1 MSRSNKK
8 KKRER
13 EFIYLFIY
21 GCCPGGLCPEEVSQA
36 CLILAATGA
45 ATDETSIA
53 TDRATAIAASDAN
66 VTLFVLISSHDITD
80 YED

>member
-1 MSRSNKK
+1 MSRSN

-21 GCCPGGLCPEEVSQA
+21 GCCPGGSCPEEVSQA

-45 ATDETSIA
+45 ATDETRIA
-53 TDRATAIAASDAN
+53 THSATAIAASAAN
-66 VTLFVLISSHDITD
+66 VTLFVLISSHDITN
-80 YED
+80 YEN

>member
-45 ATDETSIA
+45 ATG
-53 TDRATAIAASDAN
+53 
-66 VTLFVLISSHDITD
+66 
-80 YED
+80 